1 MDEKIIE
8 GKMFI
13 NGKWKPGKNYFDVVN
28 PFTDEV
34 IGSIPIADDKDIE
47 NTIDAA
53 VSAFQISKSLTAYER
68 ARLLEEVS
76 KKIDENQKELSKL
89 IALESGKPIR
99 YALGEVKRAVETF
112 KFASIEAKE
121 IYGEVI
127 PMDAAERGKD
137 YFGFYI
143 RVPKGVILAITP
155 FNFPLNLVA
164 HKVAPAIASGNSVI
178 LKPASVTPL
187 ISLKLIDI
195 FENAGL
201 PQGVLNILFGAGS
214 EVGMKLVKDNRIN
227 MVTFTGSLAVGEIIK
242 REAGFKTIT
251 LELGSN
257 SAVVVEDVEDL
268 PGVVDRLIVG
278 AFAYSGQVCIS
289 VQRIYV
295 NRKLFDDFLTLF
307 VEKTKKLK
315 LGNPLNPETD
325 IGPMIT
331 TSETTRAME
340 WLEEAKSKG
349 AKVQTG
355 GKNEGNIIFPTVLTN
370 VSKEM
375 RVIKDEVFAPV
386 VSIVPYDNF
395 DEALKLADETKFG
408 LQAGVYTKD
417 VNKIFKAVD
426 TINVGGLILND
437 FPTFRVDHMPYGGVK
452 KSGMGREG
460 LKYAVE
466 EMTEIK
472 LVVIK
477 RQKR

>member
-34 IGSIPIADDKDIE
+34 IGRIPTADDKDIE

-89 IALESGKPIR
+89 ISLESGKPIR

-214 EVGMKLVKDNRIN
+214 EVGMKLVKDDRIN
-227 MVTFTGSLAVGEIIK
+227 MVTFTGSLAVGETIK
-242 REAGFKTIT
+242 REAGFKTVT

-349 AKVQTG
+349 AKVLTG

-395 DEALKLADETKFG
+395 DEALKLADETKYG